1 MEQTFVMV
9 KPDGTNRRLIG
20 NIISRLEMK
29 GLKLVGIKIMWV
41 SRDLAEKHYAEHKG
55 KGFYDSLIDYIT
67 SSPVVAMVW
76 EGKSAVKVV
85 RNLVGKTDPVEAS
98 PGTIRG
104 DYGLDV
110 GKNIVHASDSLESAE
125 REISLYFNKEDI
137 ISWDILDHSFF

>member
-20 NIISRLEMK
+20 NVISRLEMK

-125 REISLYFNKEDI
+125 REISLYFNKEEI
-137 ISWDILDHSFF
+137 ISWNILDHSFF

>member
-20 NIISRLEMK
+20 KVISRLEMK

-41 SRDLAEKHYAEHKG
+41 SKDLAEKHYAEHRG
-55 KGFYDSLIDYIT
+55 KGFYDSLIEYIT

-85 RNLVGKTDPVEAS
+85 RNIVGKTDPVEAS

-110 GKNIVHASDSLESAE
+110 GKNIVHASDSIESAE
-125 REISLYFNKEDI
+125 REISLYFNKNEI
-137 ISWDILDHSFF
+137 ISWNIIDHSFF